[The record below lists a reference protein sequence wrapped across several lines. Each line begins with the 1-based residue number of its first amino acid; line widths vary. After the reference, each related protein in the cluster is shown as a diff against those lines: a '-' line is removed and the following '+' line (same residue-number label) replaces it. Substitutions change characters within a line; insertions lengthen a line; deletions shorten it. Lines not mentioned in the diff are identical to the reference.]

1 VTKARPIIETIISD
15 NQPLPHPE
23 NSTQELALPSVI
35 WPEAIACATNM
46 IDLPHELHL
55 AIFEVLDET
64 TSVCPGSPNKNFY

>member
-1 VTKARPIIETIISD
+1 VTKARPVVETIISD

-23 NSTQELALPSVI
+23 NSTQELALSSAT

-64 TSVCPGSPNKNFY
+64 TLVCLGFSNKNF